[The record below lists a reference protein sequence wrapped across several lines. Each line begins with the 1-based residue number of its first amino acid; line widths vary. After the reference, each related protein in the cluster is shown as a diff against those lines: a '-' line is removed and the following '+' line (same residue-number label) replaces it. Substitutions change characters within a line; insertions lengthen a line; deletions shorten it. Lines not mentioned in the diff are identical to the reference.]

1 MEPYLGDNLIFII
14 SQPRSGSTMLQRVL
28 SGHSEIQTTAETWMM
43 LHPIYSMRST
53 GIETEY
59 NANWR
64 RQAMHEFL
72 ENYASGAAVYDDAIR
87 AYADVLY
94 GHVLT
99 RNDKRLFLDKTPR
112 YFFII
117 PELYRLFPRA
127 KFIFLLRN
135 PLAVLQSELTT
146 YVKNDWK
153 VLGWFKPDLVD
164 APALIQQGIDLL
176 GNAGHVVRYESFVDE
191 PEKHTA
197 ELCDYL
203 GIDMQ
208 PSMVDYAGTPAPKGG
223 MNDPVGVHRHS
234 RPKSDS
240 SDNWKK
246 LADNPQYLHFAHE
259 YLNAIG
265 QLTLSRLGYDLS
277 GLKQALG
284 PAPDVSRASIYPWT
298 LAMRPWTEWNL
309 GERYRAELYESFQR
323 HPGSALLTSLGA
335 TRRWL
340 QFVGRQIRHAL
351 DHNVDVY

>member
-28 SGHSEIQTTAETWMM
+28 SGHSDIQTTAETWMM

-59 NANWR
+59 NAVWR
-64 RQAMHEFL
+64 RQAMVEFL
-72 ENYASGAAVYDDAIR
+72 ENYASGADVYDDAIR

-94 GHVLT
+94 GYVLT
-99 RNDKRLFLDKTPR
+99 NNGKRLFLDKTPR

-117 PELYRLFPRA
+117 PELYRLFPKA

-153 VLGWFKPDLVD
+153 ILGWFRPDLVD
-164 APALIQQGIDLL
+164 APLLIQQGIELL
-176 GNAGHVVRYESFVDE
+176 GKDGYVLRYESFVDD
-191 PEKHTA
+191 PEQHTA
-197 ELCDYL
+197 DLCRYL

-234 RPKSDS
+234 RPRTDS

-246 LADNPQYLHFAHE
+246 LADNPQYRHFAHE
-259 YLNAIG
+259 YLDAVG
-265 QLTLSRLGYDLS
+265 PSTLAKLGYET
-277 GLKQALG
+277 GNLKLALG
-284 PAPDVSRASIYPWT
+284 PPPDAGDPSIYPWK
-298 LAMRPWTEWNL
+298 LALRPWQEWNL
-309 GERYRAELYESFQR
+309 KERHRAELYASAHR
-323 HPGSALLTSLGA
+323 HPGNTAMIRLGA
-335 TRRWL
+335 ARRWL
-340 QFVGRQIRHAL
+340 QFVDREIRAAFGQNI
-351 DHNVDVY
+351 DRF